1 VEFSL
6 DLTIKVNQLLDDLK
20 LSDQDKLD
28 KVDSA
33 LAKLAANPRHPS
45 LNSHPYETFKGPN
58 DEPIWESYVENN
70 TPSAWR
76 LWWYYGPD
84 RGVITVVE
92 IGPHP

>member
-33 LAKLAANPRHPS
+33 LAKLAANPRHPG

-84 RGVITVVE
+84 SGVITVVE

>member
-1 VEFSL
+1 MEFSL